1 MKYLHN
7 SKKSRTF
14 AAVMKKLIFFALAAI
29 GFAACSNSNDKMVN
43 DKMVN
48 GFMNLARERY
58 AVRAYADTP
67 VEAFKLDSILEAG
80 RLAPTAKNVQ
90 PQHIYVLQS
99 PEAIAKINAL
109 TPCAYGAPVVFLVCY
124 DADQVWTKEDG
135 TNSGDMDC
143 SIVGTHMMMEATE
156 LGLGTCWVKYF
167 DPAEVAE
174 AFVLPTNHKPS
185 FLMPCGYAAEN
196 AKPSDKHFSRKP
208 LTETVTYK

>member
-1 MKYLHN
+1 M
-7 SKKSRTF
+7 SEKSSTF

-29 GFAACSNSNDKMVN
+29 GFAACSNQPNERTASRSTE
-43 DKMVN
+43 MVN
-48 GFMNLARERY
+48 GFMNLARERF
-58 AVRAYADTP
+58 AVREYADTP

-174 AFVLPTNHKPS
+174 AFELPTNHKPS

>member
-1 MKYLHN
+1 M
-7 SKKSRTF
+7 SEKSSTF

-43 DKMVN
+43 EQMVN

-58 AVRAYADTP
+58 AVREYADTP

-109 TPCAYGAPVVFLVCY
+109 TPCAYGALFVSP
-124 DADQVWTKEDG
+124 ATKA
-135 TNSGDMDC
+135 S
-143 SIVGTHMMMEATE
+143 
-156 LGLGTCWVKYF
+156 
-167 DPAEVAE
+167 PA
-174 AFVLPTNHKPS
+174 K
-185 FLMPCGYAAEN
+185 
-196 AKPSDKHFSRKP
+196 
-208 LTETVTYK
+208 